1 MRNKAMAIRTCLMAV
16 LVCLALVATASAH
29 AHGKHLM
36 GTVDSITNNEIVVA
50 TTTGEKASAALTPE
64 TRYVRG
70 KDTILSSDIK
80 IGEKVVV
87 HAKAGE
93 NGKGLVAEE
102 VHVGMKKK

>member
-1 MRNKAMAIRTCLMAV
+1 MRTCLMAL
-16 LVCLALVATASAH
+16 LVSLAFVTTASAH

-50 TTTGEKASAALTPE
+50 TASGEKASATLTPE

-70 KDTILSSDIK
+70 KDTIFSSDIK